1 MTQRVNIAVSQG
13 FTTNSWLLFDLD
25 EWSHAFPLPILVFD
39 RIHWHFI
46 TWQTQQSSS
55 FLSWWTY
62 VVAVTRLVKHNFL
75 AVTICLLPIPHMLA
89 TCQGCSSSNANSTTL
104 LIFFCSLFFLPV
116 FFSSF
121 LLLERSYSWFW
132 TNEVSGR
139 SLSGC
144 ILLFHVRSICS
155 WGCVHIYYIHQHDV
169 TMPLNLSL

>member
-89 TCQGCSSSNANSTTL
+89 TCQGCSSTISEQYNGATVQMPIAQHSW
-104 LIFFCSLFFLPV
+104 FFFVLY
-116 FFSSF
+116 FFSQFS
-121 LLLERSYSWFW
+121 S
-132 TNEVSGR
+132 
-139 SLSGC
+139 
-144 ILLFHVRSICS
+144 LLFCCWREATLDSEQMKFLVGAFRDAFYCF
-155 WGCVHIYYIHQHDV
+155 
-169 TMPLNLSL
+169 M